1 MTRARFATYAWGVTA
16 WNVLT
21 ILWGAMVR
29 ATGAGAGCGSH
40 WPLCNGQVVPRAPA
54 AETLIEFSHRLTSGL
69 ALLLVIGLV
78 RSQPTGVRARQPDT

>member
-29 ATGAGAGCGSH
+29 ATGAGAACGSH
-40 WPLCNGQVVPRAPA
+40 WPQCTGQVEPRAPA
-54 AETLIEFSHRLTSGL
+54 VET
-69 ALLLVIGLV
+69 
-78 RSQPTGVRARQPDT
+78 